1 MKYPFFL
8 LFGLSKESD
17 PKTKRAQGHYREME
31 VILTI
36 RRGVWGH
43 YTIAIIR
50 NPQNSIGNYL
60 GPYIIDLPEDDVT
73 TCPVRNLLVILP
85 TKGLLGGSWVV
96 RSVVISRVTVV
107 ITHIRGLISILTTTH
122 EPPSRA

>member
-1 MKYPFFL
+1 
-8 LFGLSKESD
+8 
-17 PKTKRAQGHYREME
+17 ME
-31 VILTI
+31 VVLTI
-36 RRGVWGH
+36 RIGFWSH

-60 GPYIIDLPEDDVT
+60 GPYIIIDLPEDDVT

-107 ITHIRGLISILTTTH
+107 ITHIRGLISILITTH